1 MRVHIPL
8 SMASLPEFVSVVRSK
23 IVEWNVVSS
32 STSWMQYIS
41 WGFLILALSFF
52 LPLVALICFDF
63 LLWIWRLIR
72 PPVTANPSRRRRR
85 ESLKHPVTTS

>member
-1 MRVHIPL
+1 MITTLTQMRVHIPL

-41 WGFLILALSFF
+41 WGFVSSPTRLRLTLSW
-52 LPLVALICFDF
+52 L
-63 LLWIWRLIR
+63 
-72 PPVTANPSRRRRR
+72 
-85 ESLKHPVTTS
+85 